1 MQPFPQ
7 QPYGQPPPYVPPPPK
22 SSFPVWAIVIL
33 VIAGLGV
40 LSVGVFAALGIYGTR
55 RYLAAAKT
63 AEAKNSIGAIA
74 RGARAAWERE
84 AMDPPIHQLCKS
96 ATPVPAAVPKGNKY
110 MPLASG
116 GDFDTGDAQTG
127 WKCLRFT
134 MTSPIYYQYSYNQGG
149 GYLAPS
155 VNPGPTGFE
164 AAARGDINGDGVTS
178 LFVLTGT
185 PSATSLV
192 VAPSIYIENEFE

>member
-22 SSFPVWAIVIL
+22 SSFPIWAIVIL

-55 RYLAAAKT
+55 RYLAAAKS
-63 AEAKNSIGAIA
+63 AEAKNSIAAIA
-74 RGARAAWERE
+74 RGATASWERE
-84 AMDPPIHQLCKS
+84 SDSGGHKLCAS
-96 ATPVPAAVPKGNKY
+96 AIPVPAMVPSGNKY
-110 MPLASG
+110 MPLSSG

-127 WKCLRFT
+127 WKCLRF
-134 MTSPIYYQYSYNQGG
+134 MVTSPIYYQYAYNQGS

-155 VNPGPTGFE
+155 VSPGATGFE
-164 AAARGDINGDGVTS
+164 ASARGDLDGDGITS
-178 LFVLTGT
+178 LFVLTGKLT
-185 PSATSLV
+185 QTGVSTAST
-192 VAPSIYIENEFE
+192 AYIENEFE